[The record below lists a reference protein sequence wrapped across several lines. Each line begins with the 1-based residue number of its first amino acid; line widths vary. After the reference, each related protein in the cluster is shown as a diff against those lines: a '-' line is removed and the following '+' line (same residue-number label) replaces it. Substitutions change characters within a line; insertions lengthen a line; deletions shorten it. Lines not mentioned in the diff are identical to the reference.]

1 MQRGQGGS
9 IRRLLACAV
18 LGLLSLRV
26 PAQDDGPQSHRPA
39 NAPVRRVPLP
49 DLVQVAPGEQPI
61 RLAHA
66 GVDVFVD
73 GSLAHTVIDL
83 TLVNPNARV
92 LEGELQ
98 FPLRAGQTV
107 TGFAL
112 DMADG
117 SMRAAVPVPKA
128 RGREVFEAVV
138 RRGVDPALLE
148 QTTGENF
155 RLRVYPLR
163 PNGARHVRIAITE
176 WLTPGVRQR
185 LQLGL
190 PVDFGATRAEQLDL
204 HVRLRATS
212 PASVTAGTDLQG
224 VHVQAQGADTDVTL
238 HASGL
243 RTGVADR
250 HAVDLDWP
258 APAGDTILR
267 ERVDDRAYF
276 HAELQV
282 PDQPAARARPQEL
295 TLVWDASG
303 SGAQRDH
310 DAELRLLAALFA
322 WQPDVKVRLRV
333 VRDAAE
339 PDRLFDVRG
348 GDWQALRDTLR
359 HVAYDGASNASLWT
373 VPAGRAPAA
382 SLALLFSDGLGNWG
396 DPAPV
401 APGTVPAYAVQAG
414 ASGSAVFLRQWAEA
428 RGGRLLDLAALSA
441 DEALRLVQQRGTRL
455 LRVDGEG
462 FDQAAVASYRPDAG
476 RLVVAG
482 RFTAAKARLEL
493 VFEGGDG
500 ATLRKSIE
508 LPAPA
513 REEAA
518 DAGFVAQRWARLRVD
533 ELLAQ
538 PQLHRTE
545 ITALGNRFGIVT
557 PETSLIVL
565 ETLADYQ
572 RYEIRPPRG
581 PLRDAFDASA
591 NTVATAKSAQ
601 ATRHLETLV
610 QRWRDVQ
617 AWWDKDFPKD
627 KPAPQ
632 QIAEAKSATGAVSD
646 EVQRVEIA
654 STSPMAAAAAPHRP
668 LSLPPPAPAPA
679 PMVTANA
686 ASARGDVS
694 ADRAAATD
702 GLAYASR
709 PQAREKAN
717 KDGDASAS
725 TAIHI
730 AVQAWSPD
738 AGGMRR
744 LAQAATDARYAVYL
758 DQRLESAGSPAFYL
772 DAAQVF
778 AAKGQRALALRV
790 LSNLAELHLEDR
802 GLLRVLAYRLQEM
815 GETAQAIRVLRRVAE
830 LAPDEPQSW
839 RDLGLA
845 QAAAGAWQPAVDA
858 LWTAASG
865 SWDARF
871 GDIDVIALGELD
883 AIAATHQVDL
893 SAVDA
898 RLRRNLPLDVR
909 VALAW
914 DTDNTDIDLWVKDP
928 NGEWVSY
935 QKPLSRQGGR
945 NTRDVTQGYG
955 PEVFSLRKAIPGVYE
970 VRAKYFGSHRQALGN
985 GTSVM
990 MRMTTGFG
998 TKDEKHRDVI
1008 LRLEEARDEVLVGSF
1023 EVR

>member
-1 MQRGQGGS
+1 MHRARRIVFAGLWLAVGPVFGQAS
-9 IRRLLACAV
+9 APPRPE
-18 LGLLSLRV
+18 
-26 PAQDDGPQSHRPA
+26 PA
-39 NAPVRRVPLP
+39 
-49 DLVQVAPGEQPI
+49 LVQVAPGQQAI

-66 GVDVFVD
+66 GVDVFVE

-83 TLVNPNARV
+83 TLANPNARV

-98 FPLRAGQTV
+98 FPLHAGQTV

-148 QTTGENF
+148 QTAGENF

-163 PNGARHVRIAITE
+163 PGGTRHVRIALTE
-176 WLTPGVRQR
+176 WLTPTAQQR
-185 LQLGL
+185 LHLGL
-190 PVDFGATRAEQLDL
+190 PLDFAGSGADQLDL
-204 HVRLRATS
+204 HVRLHAT
-212 PASVTAGTDLQG
+212 ASSQVRLGAGLDGASTAMQG
-224 VHVQAQGADTDVTL
+224 LDTDVIL
-238 HASGL
+238 H
-243 RTGVADR
+243 RDR
-250 HAVDLDWP
+250 FHPAGGDRRGFDLSWP
-258 APAGDTILR
+258 AARGDSLLR
-267 ERVDDRAYF
+267 ERVDGQAVF

-282 PDQPAARARPQEL
+282 PDLPAPRGKPGEL
-295 TLVWDASG
+295 TLIWDASG

-310 DAELRLLAALFA
+310 EAELRLLAALFA
-322 WQPDVKVRLRV
+322 WQPDVPVRLRI

-339 PDRLFDVRG
+339 PDRLFDIRH

-359 HVAYDGASNASLWT
+359 HLAYDGASNASLWT
-373 VPAGRAPAA
+373 APAGRSPAT

-396 DPAPV
+396 DPEPRPA
-401 APGTVPAYAVQAG
+401 GTVPAYAVQAG
-414 ASGSAVFLRQWAEA
+414 TGGSTVFLRQWAEA

-441 DEALRLVQQRGTRL
+441 DAALRLLQQRGTRL
-455 LRVDGEG
+455 VRIDGEG
-462 FDQAAVASYRPDAG
+462 FEQAAVASWRPDAG

-482 RFTAAKARLEL
+482 RFTAATATLDLVLES
-493 VFEGGDG
+493 GDG
-500 ATLRKSIE
+500 RTLHKTVDLAAPGRGE
-508 LPAPA
+508 DAPA
-513 REEAA
+513 
-518 DAGFVAQRWARLRVD
+518 GVVAQRWARLRVD
-533 ELLAQ
+533 ELMAQ

-545 ITALGNRFGIVT
+545 IAALGSRYGIVT

-565 ETLADYQ
+565 ETLDDYQ
-572 RYEIRPPRG
+572 RYALQPPPG
-581 PLRDAFDASA
+581 PLRDAYDAA
-591 NTVATAKSAQ
+591 VRGAAAGKAAQ
-601 ATRHLETLV
+601 AAHHLESLV
-610 QRWRDVQ
+610 QRWGEVQ

-627 KPAPQ
+627 RAAPQ
-632 QIAEAKSATGAVSD
+632 GAVPAKAVGVARP
-646 EVQRVEIA
+646 EAALAVNA
-654 STSPMAAAAAPHRP
+654 PAAASMASPLASDAAP
-668 LSLPPPAPAPA
+668 LAVLAPAPLLESAEA
-679 PMVTANA
+679 PRERRAGRMVEAQAVAGGRDAVSELKKSANA
-686 ASARGDVS
+686 APA
-694 ADRAAATD
+694 
-702 GLAYASR
+702 
-709 PQAREKAN
+709 P
-717 KDGDASAS
+717 S
-725 TAIHI
+725 TIHI

-738 AGGMRR
+738 AAGMRR
-744 LAQAATDARYAVYL
+744 LADAAPQARYAVYL
-758 DQRLESAGSPAFYL
+758 DQRLEASASPAFYL

-778 AAKGQRALALRV
+778 ASHGQRALALRV

-865 SWDARF
+865 TWDGRF

-883 AIAATHQVDL
+883 AIAATHPVDMA
-893 SAVDA
+893 AVDP

-935 QKPLSRQGGR
+935 QQPLSRQGGR
-945 NTRDVTQGYG
+945 ITRDVTNGYG
-955 PEVFSLRKAIPGVYE
+955 PEVFSLKKAIPGVYE
-970 VRAKYFGSHRQALGN
+970 VRARYFGSHRQALGN

-990 MRMTTGFG
+990 MRLTTRFG
-998 TKDEKHRDVI
+998 TPLEKHRDVI
-1008 LRLEEARDEVLVGSF
+1008 LRLEEASDEVLVGTF
-1023 EVR
+1023 ELR